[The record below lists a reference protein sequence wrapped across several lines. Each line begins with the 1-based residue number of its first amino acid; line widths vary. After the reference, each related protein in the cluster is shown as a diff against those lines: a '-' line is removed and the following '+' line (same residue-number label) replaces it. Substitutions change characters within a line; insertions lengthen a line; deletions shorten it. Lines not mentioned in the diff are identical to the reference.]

1 MKKVIRP
8 LTAFKK
14 ANKELYNIYN
24 TIFNEGVGTSVKAK
38 ENNFYSTFSVL
49 RLKDEKTSF
58 DVKYFFWDTSLNKR
72 INITIA
78 TELGRLLLYGWY
90 YNLYDYSEK
99 LCFDVIKVYFKKVKL
114 KEKILD
120 VDFCNV
126 LQDLRINLEYYNIK
140 KDEAKLLIL
149 DRLLSSNLKN
159 FYSLET
165 KENKEALEFFL
176 TIKKAHKKR
185 GLDYWINRAED
196 YEGYCYYL
204 QDLLELNNLSFENLN
219 EYFLT
224 RDKEVI
230 ETLTAIELEKKQIE

>member
-1 MKKVIRP
+1 MK
-8 LTAFKK
+8 
-14 ANKELYNIYN
+14 
-24 TIFNEGVGTSVKAK
+24 
-38 ENNFYSTFSVL
+38 
-49 RLKDEKTSF
+49 LKDEKKSV
-58 DVKYFFWDTSLNKR
+58 DVQYFFWDTSLNKR

-126 LQDLRINLEYYNIK
+126 LQDLRINLEYYNSK

-159 FYSLET
+159 FYPLET
-165 KENKEALEFFL
+165 KENKDTLEFIL
-176 TIKKAHKKR
+176 AIRKAQKKR
-185 GLDYWINRAED
+185 GIGYWINRAED

-204 QDLLELNNLSFENLN
+204 KELLELNNLSNLSLE
-219 EYFLT
+219 EYSYSLET
-224 RDKEVI
+224 EVI
-230 ETLTAIELEKKQIE
+230 AKLERIELEKKQIE